1 MEIFRLPDRIDTLI
15 FDIDG
20 TLYTDDTY
28 VYEQQ
33 DVQIRYFAQ
42 IHSISDDAA
51 RKMVADFRTEYAA
64 SHGGKNVSL
73 GNTFAA
79 LGIPISENIEWRK
92 NLIAP
97 EKFLKKDEVLAR
109 TLEGMTKNFMLVCVT
124 NNPASVGEKTLEV
137 LGVKNLFKG
146 VVGLDTCNVSKPARK
161 PFLKAVEMTET
172 VPEFC
177 VAIGDRY
184 DIDIA
189 LPLEMGMGGI
199 LVKGAEDVYELPLVL
214 AK

>member
-20 TLYTDDTY
+20 TLYTDDAY

-33 DVQIRYFAQ
+33 DVQIRYFAKLRGM
-42 IHSISDDAA
+42 SNDAA
-51 RKMVADFRTEYAA
+51 RKMVADFRADYAA
-64 SHGGKNVSL
+64 NHGGKSVSL
-73 GNTFAA
+73 GNILAA
-79 LGIPISENIEWRK
+79 HGIPISENIEWRK
-92 NLIAP
+92 KLTAP

-109 TLEGMTKNFMLVCVT
+109 TLECMTNNFMLVCVT
-124 NNPASVGEKTLEV
+124 NNPTSVGEKTLEV
-137 LGVKNLFKG
+137 LGVKEFFKC
-146 VVGLDTCNVSKPARK
+146 VIGLDTCNVSKPARE
-161 PFLKAVEMTET
+161 PFLKAVEIAET
-172 VPEFC
+172 MPEFC

-184 DIDIA
+184 DIDIS

>member
-1 MEIFRLPDRIDTLI
+1 MEIFKLTDRIDTLI

-20 TLYTDDTY
+20 TLYTNDAY

-33 DVQIRYFAQ
+33 DVQIRHFAKLRGM
-42 IHSISDDAA
+42 SDDDA
-51 RKMVADFRTEYAA
+51 RKMVADFRADYAA

-79 LGIPISENIEWRK
+79 FGIPISENVEWRK
-92 NLIAP
+92 KLVSP

-109 TLEGMTKNFMLVCVT
+109 TLECMTKNFMLVCVT
-124 NNPASVGEKTLEV
+124 NCPVSVGEKTLEV
-137 LGVKNLFKG
+137 LGVKQFFKG
-146 VVGLDTCNVSKPARK
+146 VVGLDTCNVSKPARE
-161 PFLKAVEMTET
+161 PFLEAVEMAET
-172 VPEFC
+172 MPEFC

-199 LVKGAEDVYELPLVL
+199 LVKGAEDVYELPFVL